1 MRKPGS
7 LEKYTKYDGKY
18 TKYDGKKQT
27 YSRLTWEGA
36 RDACASKTAEDD
48 Y

>member
-18 TKYDGKKQT
+18 TKYDGKNKPIHV
-27 YSRLTWEGA
+27 
-36 RDACASKTAEDD
+36 
-48 Y
+48 